1 MSKWDLYEA
10 YLYGGADVHTSR
22 DQNIISARESFLN
35 GVESNPGYRKDAL
48 RNNVEQPLLVTATTS
63 EFVCEIAAMPGDDLE
78 AGDIIECFDEH
89 WLVVGVRLT
98 SPIQK
103 SGVMWL
109 CNQKFVFQNFNAA
122 VVERYGVMDDGSYSK
137 SKTNEL
143 VPIVSGNYNI
153 YLPLDED
160 TRQIYV
166 DKRLATG
173 TQYNAL
179 GESILEVYVVKN
191 INNKGRNTGSL
202 NKLLV
207 LGAER
212 DVHNKETDNVT
223 LLICNYVAPVTPVTP
238 ATNTTYHISGRARL
252 RIGTTNP
259 YQITLIN
266 SPGSTIPVP
275 QPVDYEVS
283 ITSSDDVSSLTTVLE
298 NNIFTVSCP
307 LKYDLIGKSFNIN
320 LTCAEDATRNTSI
333 EVEVVT
339 IG

>member
-1 MSKWDLYEA
+1 MTDWGLYEV
-10 YLYGGADVHTSR
+10 YLHGGAEAHTLR

-63 EFVCEIAAMPGDDLE
+63 ESVCEIAAMPGDDLE

-179 GESILEVYVVKN
+179 GEAILEVYAVKN
-191 INNKGRNTGSL
+191 VNNKGRNTGSL

-212 DVHNKETDNVT
+212 DVYNKETDNVT

-238 ATNTTYHISGRARL
+238 AANTTYHISGRARL

-266 SPGSTIPVP
+266 SAGSTIPVP
-275 QPVDYEVS
+275 QPIDYEIA
-283 ITSSDDVSSLTTVLE
+283 ITSSGDVSSLTTVLE
-298 NNIFTVSCP
+298 NNVLKVSCP

-320 LTCAEDATRNTSI
+320 LTCAADTTRNTSI
-333 EVEVVT
+333 AVEVVT
-339 IG
+339 VG

>member
-1 MSKWDLYEA
+1 MNNWDMYEVF
-10 YLYGGADVHTSR
+10 LNGGTDAHSLR
-22 DQNIISARESFLN
+22 DRAIISAREAFLN
-35 GVESNPGYRKDAL
+35 SVESNPGYQKDAL
-48 RNNVEQPLLVTATTS
+48 RNYVEQPILVTTTSS
-63 EFVCEIAAMPGDDLE
+63 EFVCEVAAMPGDDLE
-78 AGDIIECFDEH
+78 AGDIIECFNEH
-89 WLVVGVRLT
+89 WLVMGVRLT

-109 CNQKFVFQNFNAA
+109 CNQKFCFQNFNAA
-122 VVERYGVMDDGSYSK
+122 IVERYGVIDDGSYSK
-137 SKTNEL
+137 TQTNEL
-143 VPIVSGNYNI
+143 VPTLSGNYNI
-153 YLPLDED
+153 YLPFDDD
-160 TRQIYV
+160 TKQIYV

-179 GESILEVYVVKN
+179 KELVLEVYVVKN
-191 INNKGRNTGSL
+191 TNTKGRNTGSL

-207 LGAER
+207 LGVER
-212 DVHNKETDNVT
+212 GVYNKETDNVS
-223 LLICNYVAPVTPVTP
+223 LMICDYAAPATPVTP

-259 YQITLIN
+259 YQISLISSSGN
-266 SPGSTIPVP
+266 AVPVP
-275 QPVDYEVS
+275 TPIEYAVA

-307 LKYDLIGKSFNIN
+307 LKYDLIGKSFSIN

-339 IG
+339 VG